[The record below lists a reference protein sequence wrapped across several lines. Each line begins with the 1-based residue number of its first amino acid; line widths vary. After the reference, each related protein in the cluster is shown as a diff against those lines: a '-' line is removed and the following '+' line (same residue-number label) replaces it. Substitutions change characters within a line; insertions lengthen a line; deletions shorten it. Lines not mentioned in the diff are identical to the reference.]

1 VLRSSL
7 STADLRDLLLR
18 LLPMS
23 ASLAGFC
30 VAGIALLNTHA
41 KDFSLSSL
49 GDDFL
54 ACATPLFLLCAYLTF
69 WALRTSKEARFRTL
83 ARAVDILFLV
93 GLTLVVV
100 SGMVHRLRDFLICR
114 PHSEREKQHVME
126 V

>member
-1 VLRSSL
+1 MLRSSL

-41 KDFSLSSL
+41 KDRSLSTL
-49 GDDFL
+49 GDDIL
-54 ACATPLFLLCAYLTF
+54 ALAALLFLLCAYLTF
-69 WALRTSKEARFRTL
+69 WALRTGRETRFRAL
-83 ARAVDILFLV
+83 ARAVDVLFLA

-100 SGMVHRLRDFLICR
+100 SGMGIVYAIF
-114 PHSEREKQHVME
+114 
-126 V
+126 